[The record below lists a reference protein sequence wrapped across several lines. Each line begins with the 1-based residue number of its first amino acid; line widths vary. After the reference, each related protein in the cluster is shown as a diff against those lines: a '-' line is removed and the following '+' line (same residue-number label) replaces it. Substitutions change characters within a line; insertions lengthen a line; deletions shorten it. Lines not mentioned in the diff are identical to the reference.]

1 MATPPLNRERLTYPI
16 AQRDAKQKFPGWET
30 PLPGNLATLPFRWAC
45 AYCILPFSP
54 MKFSLRWLSRYID
67 LTVPVPH
74 MLNKLTLAGT
84 EVEHVAV
91 TGVESPHIVIA
102 QILSSAPHPNADRL
116 SVCQVND
123 GTGTRQIV
131 CGAKN
136 YKVGD
141 KVPLALP
148 GAKLP
153 GDFTI
158 KESKLRGELSQGM
171 LCSAKELALA
181 EDAEG
186 LFILPL
192 DAPVGKIFSEYQPGD
207 TLFDVEITS
216 NRPDLLSYRG
226 IAREIAAIGAGRVRV
241 IPSPEVHFP
250 ANLPA
255 WTARLSAPEL
265 GPYYSATHL
274 THVKVGPSPAWLQ
287 EAIASTGH
295 RPINNVVDITNY
307 VLFETGQPLHA
318 FDAAKLSGRV
328 IEVRRA
334 SAGEKLEA
342 LDDKTYALLPA
353 DLVIADEN
361 GPVAIAGVMGGKP
374 TGVTESTTEIVLEAA
389 WFLPATVRRTSRRLG
404 LLSDSSYRYERRVD
418 PGALIE
424 ARDRALALLIELTG
438 ATISSASSVA
448 GGSPAPRGPITLR
461 AKRISSL
468 LGVEVPTETV
478 EENLTRL
485 GCKKL
490 SAVHDHETPWQ
501 PPTFRDDLAR
511 EIDLIEE
518 IARLHGLD
526 GVPSRVT
533 TGLHPETDADRAH
546 TRLLRLRQTLAVRGW
561 DECVTD
567 ALIERRFATGDTA
580 IELANPLSE
589 LQTHL
594 RPALKTS
601 LLQVAAKNLA
611 RGVAQLRLFEV
622 GRVYEK
628 RDQSTHE
635 PLRLGLVVAGLAQN
649 AAWYQG
655 ERSADYFDLSGIV
668 DILLQN
674 ANINVKDILES
685 GQITVSELKIHGIK
699 VPVFYAEIAL
709 DPWLS
714 QPPQPERYQPVPAF
728 PPVRRDLA
736 VVLPKAVPQAQIEE
750 TIRAAKAPNLESVR
764 LFDLF
769 RDPKGE
775 KIPAD
780 QKSLAYALTY
790 RAPDRTLTEREVN
803 DAHDLVRKK
812 LASALACTFRE

>member
-1 MATPPLNRERLTYPI
+1 
-16 AQRDAKQKFPGWET
+16 
-30 PLPGNLATLPFRWAC
+30 
-45 AYCILPFSP
+45 
-54 MKFSLRWLSRYID
+54 MKFSLRWLGHYLD
-67 LTVPVPH
+67 LTVPVPQ
-74 MLNKLTLAGT
+74 MLDRLTLAGT

-91 TGVESPHIVIA
+91 TGVESPHIVVA
-102 QILSSAPHPNADRL
+102 QILSTAPHPNADRL

-123 GTGTRQIV
+123 GTATCQIV

-153 GDFTI
+153 GGLVI

-171 LCSAKELALA
+171 LCSARELALA

-186 LFILPL
+186 LLILPP

-226 IAREIAAIGAGRVRV
+226 IAREIAAIGAGKLKVLRMAA
-241 IPSPEVHFP
+241 ISFPEAKP
-250 ANLPA
+250 E
-255 WTARLSAPEL
+255 WTARLGAPEL

-318 FDAAKLSGRV
+318 FDAGKLADRV

-334 SAGEKLEA
+334 RAGEKLEA
-342 LDDKTYALLPA
+342 LDDKTYALLPD
-353 DLVIADEN
+353 DLVIADDS

-374 TGVTESTTEIVLEAA
+374 TGVTDSTTEIVLEAA

-404 LLSDSSYRYERRVD
+404 LISDSSHRYERRVD
-418 PGALIE
+418 PGALLA
-424 ARDRALALLIELTG
+424 ARDRALSLLIELTG
-438 ATISSASSVA
+438 ATISSASSVV
-448 GGSPAPRGPITLR
+448 GEPPNGRGAITLR
-461 AKRISSL
+461 AKKISSL
-468 LGVEVPTETV
+468 LGIEIPIETV
-478 EENLTRL
+478 EENLTQL
-485 GCKKL
+485 GCEKL
-490 SAVHDHETPWQ
+490 SATNDHETVWQ
-501 PPTFRDDLAR
+501 PPTFRDDLHR
-511 EIDLIEE
+511 EVDLIEE

-546 TRLLRLRQTLAVRGW
+546 DRLLKLRRALAVRGW

-567 ALIERRFATGDTA
+567 ALIERRFATGEMHDA
-580 IELANPLSE
+580 AAGAVHDASVLEMANPLSE

-628 RDQSTHE
+628 RDRSTYE
-635 PLRLGLVVAGLAQN
+635 PLRLGLLVAGLAQD
-649 AAWYQG
+649 ATWYQG
-655 ERSADYFDLSGIV
+655 ERSTDYFDLSGAI
-668 DILLQN
+668 DLLLKN
-674 ANINVKDILES
+674 ASINVKDVIES
-685 GQITVSELKIHGIK
+685 SQIAARELKIHGIK

-709 DPWLS
+709 DAWLTRN
-714 QPPQPERYQPVPAF
+714 PQPERYQPVAAF

-736 VVLPKAVPQAQIEE
+736 IVLPKSVAAATVEV
-750 TIRAAKAPNLESVR
+750 TIRSALALNLESVR

-769 RDPKGE
+769 LDPKGE

-780 QKSLAYALTY
+780 HKSLAYALTY
-790 RAPDRTLTEREVN
+790 RASDRTLTEREVN
-803 DAHDLVRKK
+803 DAHDLVRQK

>member
-1 MATPPLNRERLTYPI
+1 
-16 AQRDAKQKFPGWET
+16 
-30 PLPGNLATLPFRWAC
+30 
-45 AYCILPFSP
+45 
-54 MKFSLRWLSRYID
+54 MKFSLRWLGHYLD

-74 MLNKLTLAGT
+74 MLDKLTLAGT
-84 EVEHVAV
+84 EVEGVAV
-91 TGVESPHIVIA
+91 TGVASPHIVVA
-102 QILSSAPHPNADRL
+102 QIVSSAPHPNADRL

-123 GTGTRQIV
+123 GQGIRQIV

-153 GDFTI
+153 GDFVI

-171 LCSAKELALA
+171 LCSARELALA

-186 LFILPL
+186 LLILPP

-207 TLFDVEITS
+207 TLFDLEVTS

-226 IAREIAAIGAGRVRV
+226 LAREIAAIGAGKARVM
-241 IPSPEVHFP
+241 PSPSVHFP
-250 ANLPA
+250 ANPPA
-255 WTARLSAPEL
+255 WTARLSAPDL

-274 THVKVGPSPAWLQ
+274 TRVKVGPSPAWLQ

-318 FDAAKLSGRV
+318 FDAGKLAGRV

-334 SAGEKLEA
+334 RAGEKIEA
-342 LDDKTYALLPA
+342 LDDRTYELLP
-353 DLVIADEN
+353 DELVIADES

-374 TGVTESTTEIVLEAA
+374 TGVTESTGEIVLEAA
-389 WFLPATVRRTSRRLG
+389 WFLPAAVRRTSRRLG
-404 LLSDSSYRYERRVD
+404 LISDSSYRYERRVD
-418 PGALIE
+418 PGALFA

-438 ATISSASSVA
+438 ATISSASSVTGTPAA
-448 GGSPAPRGPITLR
+448 GRGPITLR
-461 AKRISSL
+461 TKKIAGL
-468 LGVEVPTETV
+468 LGVDIPLEIV
-478 EENLTRL
+478 EKNLTQL
-485 GCKKL
+485 GCEKR
-490 SAVHDHETPWQ
+490 SAARDHETAWQ

-526 GVPSRVT
+526 GVPSRVV

-546 TRLLRLRQTLAVRGW
+546 SRLLRLRQTLALRGW

-567 ALIERRFATGDTA
+567 ALIERRFATEAGA
-580 IELANPLSE
+580 LEMANPLSE

-635 PLRLGLVVAGLAQN
+635 PLRLGLLMAGLARD
-649 AAWYQG
+649 AAWYQA
-655 ERSADYFDLSGIV
+655 ERSADFFDLSGSI
-668 DILLQN
+668 DLLLKN
-674 ANINVKDILES
+674 AGINVKDILES
-685 GQITVSELKIHGIK
+685 GQILASELKIHSVK

-709 DPWLS
+709 DAWLGRV
-714 QPPQPERYQPVPAF
+714 PQPERYQAVPAF
-728 PPVRRDLA
+728 PPIRRDLA
-736 VVLPKAVPQAQIEE
+736 VVLPKTVPQEKVEE

-769 RDPKGE
+769 LDPKGE

-780 QKSLAYALTY
+780 QKSLAYAFTY

-812 LASALACTFRE
+812 LVTTLACTFRE